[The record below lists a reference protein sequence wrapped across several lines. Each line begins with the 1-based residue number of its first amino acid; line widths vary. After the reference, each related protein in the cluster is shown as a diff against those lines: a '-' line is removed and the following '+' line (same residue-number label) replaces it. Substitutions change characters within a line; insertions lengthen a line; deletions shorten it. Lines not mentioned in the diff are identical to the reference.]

1 MKIKINRLF
10 RFQIS
15 ATKLREFSPGVYD
28 VPRDM
33 PIEIAERALA
43 FGKAKMVTERVAP
56 KVVEKKAPEN
66 KVVEVVANKA
76 KVAKAPVR
84 RRSTRSKSDK

>member
-15 ATKLREFSPGVYD
+15 ATKLREFLPGVYD
-28 VPRDM
+28 VPGDM

-43 FGKAKMVTERVAP
+43 YGKAKMVIERAPP

-66 KVVEVVANKA
+66 KVVEVSTNKA
-76 KVAKAPVR
+76 RVAKAPVR